1 MLIQLKSYNQITSSG
16 NYIIKPFIIK
26 SYIPKHSLIVV
37 SPINHPSSQLILEN
51 SIKLKSCKTNSQLVH
66 PNELQESHP
75 IKHSLIDNQN
85 SVIPQI
91 TFVAKRATV
100 TDEIECQMV
109 IEIGKIRQLQYQHV
123 PAD

>member
-1 MLIQLKSYNQITSSG
+1 MQIQFKNFNQITSLG
-16 NYIIKPFIIK
+16 NYVIKSFIIK
-26 SYIPKHSLIVV
+26 SYIPKHQLIVV
-37 SPINHPSSQLILEN
+37 SPIYHPSSQLILEN

-91 TFVAKRATV
+91 AFVAKRATV

-109 IEIGKIRQLQYQHV
+109 IEIGKISQLQLV
-123 PAD
+123 LAD